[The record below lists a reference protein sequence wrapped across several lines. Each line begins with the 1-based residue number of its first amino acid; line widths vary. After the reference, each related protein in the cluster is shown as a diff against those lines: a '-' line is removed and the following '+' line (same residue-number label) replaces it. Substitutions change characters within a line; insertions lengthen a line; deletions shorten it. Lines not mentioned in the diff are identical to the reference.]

1 MRINMQEFLVATT
14 EVDGLPLFI
23 LIERDMNTDY
33 LPIQKELNILPSK
46 SSLVNSPVI

>member
-1 MRINMQEFLVATT
+1 MQGFLVVTT
-14 EVDGLPLFI
+14 EVNGLPLFI
-23 LIERDMNTDY
+23 LIERGINLGY